1 MIFHRY
7 FHTFYKCHPHP
18 QILKFYDF
26 FTDISTHF
34 TNIIVF
40 HFSATDFT
48 QILQISSNPKIAVF
62 DISVAY
68 LSNIMKSK
76 YCNFIYNWDS
86 IVVQWESS
94 PTVYQVQFGKLFM
107 YAWKEKKNSLILIQ
121 GVFFNWDP
129 PKSSKCQPVSK
140 FWQLELFWYTTM

>member
-7 FHTFYKCHPHP
+7 FHTFYKYYSFSLFCDW
-18 QILKFYDF
+18 FY
-26 FTDISTHF
+26 TNL
-34 TNIIVF
+34 TNIIQ
-40 HFSATDFT
+40 SKNC
-48 QILQISSNPKIAVF
+48 SF

-107 YAWKEKKNSLILIQ
+107 YAWKEKKNSLIMIQ
-121 GVFFNWDP
+121 GDFFWRVVLNSFSFFSYLTFLDNFFCIRIVDAWGFI
-129 PKSSKCQPVSK
+129 K
-140 FWQLELFWYTTM
+140 